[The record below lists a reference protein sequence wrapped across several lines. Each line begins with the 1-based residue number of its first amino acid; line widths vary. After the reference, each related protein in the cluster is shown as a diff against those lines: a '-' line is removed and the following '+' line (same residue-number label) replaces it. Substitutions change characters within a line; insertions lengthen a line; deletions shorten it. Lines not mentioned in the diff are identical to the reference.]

1 MKLSIF
7 LFGLCAVAGS
17 HAAQFALPLPGNDLI
32 GEPYKVKAQAADTL
46 LDVARQHGIG
56 QEEILIANPHIDR
69 WLPGA
74 GAEILVPNQFI
85 LPDAP
90 RKGLILNLP
99 EMRLYHYLPKQPE
112 SAPVIVTYPV
122 SVGRMDWKTP
132 LGAARIIRKQEKPS
146 WRPPKSVI
154 EEAKAAGDEPPP
166 EVVSPGPD
174 NPLGEYALRLNLPGY
189 LIHGTNKP
197 WGVGMRVTHGC
208 VRLLPEHI
216 EELFGRVAIGT
227 PVHIVNQPVKLGW
240 YGETLYMELHPPL
253 DEDQEARDNLTRFA
267 LEQVYE
273 VLKTHP
279 RRLNGTAV
287 REAIA
292 SANGLPVPIATG
304 TGHALDNPV
313 FR

>member
-1 MKLSIF
+1 MKLLST
-7 LFGLCAVAGS
+7 LFGLCAVTGV
-17 HAAQFALPLPGNDLI
+17 HAAQFALPLPGDDLI
-32 GEPYKVKAQAADTL
+32 GEPYKVEAQAADTL

-56 QEEILIANPHIDR
+56 QEEILLANAQVDR
-69 WLPGA
+69 WLPGS
-74 GAEILVPNQFI
+74 GAKILIPNQFI

-90 RKGLILNLP
+90 REGLVLNLP

-112 SAPVIVTYPV
+112 AAPVIVTFPV

-132 LGAARIIRKQEKPS
+132 LGATRIIRKQKNPS

-154 EEAKAAGDEPPP
+154 EEAIAAGDEPPP
-166 EVVSPGPD
+166 AVVPPGPE

-216 EELFGRVAIGT
+216 EQLFGRVKVGT
-227 PVHIVNQPVKLGW
+227 QVHIVNQPVKLGW
-240 YGETLYMELHPPL
+240 YGETLYIEVHPPL
-253 DEDQEARDNLTRFA
+253 EEDQEARNDLTRFA
-267 LEQVYE
+267 LEKIYA
-273 VLKTHP
+273 VLETHP
-279 RRLNGTAV
+279 RRLDGAAV
-287 REAIA
+287 RKAVENA
-292 SANGLPVPIATG
+292 SGLPIPITTG
-304 TGHALDNPV
+304 TGQALDNPV